1 VKLYVKAF
9 YSFVILLLFLLSQ
22 RYKKKKSYL
31 DLKTY
36 LLPFM
41 FTHTSPLTR
50 TQLKGFDFSQD
61 VLAILSYY
69 YATIHLAAIILLN
82 MMMPSFRHS
91 IFFNIILR

>member
-1 VKLYVKAF
+1 
-9 YSFVILLLFLLSQ
+9 
-22 RYKKKKSYL
+22 
-31 DLKTY
+31 
-36 LLPFM
+36 M

-50 TQLKGFDFSQD
+50 TQLKGFDFSQYRNKDIILFYIKKNSQD